1 MDHHV
6 DRRITRG
13 LRSRGVDVLAAEE
26 DGAKE
31 LPDDELLVRAT
42 QLGRILVTMDEDF
55 HTIVANCWASG
66 VEFSGCVFL
75 QSLRLTIS
83 ECIEKLE
90 LIAKAT
96 SSDEYWNKRVY
107 LAEY

>member
-31 LPDDELLVRAT
+31 LPDDELLVSNAAWPNSCDN
-42 QLGRILVTMDEDF
+42 G
-55 HTIVANCWASG
+55 
-66 VEFSGCVFL
+66 
-75 QSLRLTIS
+75 
-83 ECIEKLE
+83 
-90 LIAKAT
+90 
-96 SSDEYWNKRVY
+96 
-107 LAEY
+107 